1 MRTHY
6 VQVEDQKKRRE
17 AWDKVKRELE
27 AAVAKAEEQLR
38 RNKAR
43 RTNKQARHE
52 PTSDGRAE
60 MNPREAAARTQNSK
74 PPHRIHG
81 TSTVVAVLLRGRQ
94 RGMQRQRSTIGC
106 GWKSTL

>member
-1 MRTHY
+1 MSIHY

-43 RTNKQARHE
+43 HTNKQTRNE
-52 PTSDGRAE
+52 PTSDD
-60 MNPREAAARTQNSK
+60 
-74 PPHRIHG
+74 
-81 TSTVVAVLLRGRQ
+81 
-94 RGMQRQRSTIGC
+94 
-106 GWKSTL
+106 